1 MFTGII
7 EEMGTILEV
16 AKGTHSA
23 VLTIAAGKVLEDVHI
38 GDSIAVNGV
47 CLTVTS
53 FDGET
58 FTADVMHETL
68 NRSSLAQCK
77 RKSPVNLSV
86 PCRQTEGLAGI
97 LWQDMWMEPD
107 RSLKKRDDNAVWIR
121 VEAPPEVLRYVVEK
135 GSVTIDGIS
144 LTVAAVTA
152 HDFSVSVI
160 PHTAEVT
167 TLEAKKREIL

>member
-1 MFTGII
+1 M
-7 EEMGTILEV
+7 ILEV

-77 RKSPVNLSV
+77 RKSPVNLERAMPANGRFGGHIV
-86 PCRQTEGLAGI
+86 AGHGHKLYFGNLCLIFTVLFGNYRCFCPIFLALI
-97 LWQDMWMEPD
+97 
-107 RSLKKRDDNAVWIR
+107 
-121 VEAPPEVLRYVVEK
+121 
-135 GSVTIDGIS
+135 
-144 LTVAAVTA
+144 
-152 HDFSVSVI
+152 
-160 PHTAEVT
+160 
-167 TLEAKKREIL
+167 

>member
-1 MFTGII
+1 M
-7 EEMGTILEV
+7 
-16 AKGTHSA
+16 
-23 VLTIAAGKVLEDVHI
+23 LEDVHI

-77 RKSPVNLSV
+77 RKSPVNLGV

-107 RSLKKRDDNAVWIR
+107 RSLKKT
-121 VEAPPEVLRYVVEK
+121 
-135 GSVTIDGIS
+135 G
-144 LTVAAVTA
+144 
-152 HDFSVSVI
+152 
-160 PHTAEVT
+160 
-167 TLEAKKREIL
+167 